1 LTKTFFILSFQF
13 SSKKETWGFA
23 TKLFTALIYS
33 VPLQASTF
41 VTVSHFYPSLMIKGK
56 VRRLPSELEAQPWCK
71 YQHRM
76 EVTVNDKHT
85 SFLPHVSNYCGK
97 KLYIT
102 GPWWPKNMKLFGL

>member
-76 EVTVNDKHT
+76 EVTVNDKH
-85 SFLPHVSNYCGK
+85 
-97 KLYIT
+97 
-102 GPWWPKNMKLFGL
+102 